1 MSAGLPSADSAA
13 ITGEQIECRS
23 SVYPE
28 FGESDSAHR
37 SAHVSKIAVLYTDRA
52 ASPCEGPG
60 PWLSGRMSEATPN
73 PTSTPARRALAGFL
87 REGGATGRATGG
99 PPVRD
104 PGGPP
109 AEQSRAGRE
118 RASSGRSS
126 GLTTAPVSVPASAPH
141 SAPLRTTALG
151 PAARRAFGGLL
162 PLLDDPGLRDL
173 FVQVREGTGRLWVDR
188 GASLQS
194 VPGWRADPGAV
205 RRLATG
211 LISAGGRH
219 LDELHPYADVRLGDG
234 IRVHAVLPPV
244 AVDGAAVSVRVPGG
258 SPPDFDAL
266 VGGGLCGRLTAR
278 WLSNEVRGRRNLLV
292 TGGTGCG
299 KTTLLSAMLG
309 LVPHE
314 ERILTI
320 EDVAELRIAHPH
332 VVALEAR
339 QANAEGAGEV
349 PLDRLLR
356 EALRMRPDRIV
367 LGECRGAEIA
377 TLLTALNTGHDG
389 GAGTLHASRL
399 AEVPARLEALGSL
412 AGLGPQALARQAVS
426 ALHAVVHL
434 ERGAAGHR
442 IAAIGRLEM
451 DQAGVLAISEV
462 RM

>member
-1 MSAGLPSADSAA
+1 MAN
-13 ITGEQIECRS
+13 
-23 SVYPE
+23 PE
-28 FGESDSAHR
+28 AH
-37 SAHVSKIAVLYTDRA
+37 
-52 ASPCEGPG
+52 PG
-60 PWLSGRMSEATPN
+60 AQPN

-87 REGGATGRATGG
+87 REGREPREAGHPAGAESPEHG
-99 PPVRD
+99 PPGPARPVR
-104 PGGPP
+104 GL
-109 AEQSRAGRE
+109 SAGDD
-118 RASSGRSS
+118 A
-126 GLTTAPVSVPASAPH
+126 TTAAP
-141 SAPLRTTALG
+141 SAPLRTGVLG

-173 FVQVREGTGRLWVDR
+173 FVQVRGGAGRLWVDR
-188 GASLQS
+188 GASLQA
-194 VPGWRADPGAV
+194 VPGWRADPSAV
-205 RRLATG
+205 RSLATG
-211 LISAGGRH
+211 LIAAGGRH

-258 SPPDFDAL
+258 APPEFGAL
-266 VGGGLCGRLTAR
+266 ARGGLCGQLTAR
-278 WLSNEVRGRRNLLV
+278 WLANEVRGRRNLLV
-292 TGGTGCG
+292 TGGTGSG

-309 LVPHE
+309 LVPHG

-320 EDVAELRIAHPH
+320 EDVAELRIDHPH
-332 VVALEAR
+332 VVSLEAR
-339 QANAEGAGEV
+339 QPNAEGAGEV

-399 AEVPARLEALGSL
+399 AEVPARLEALGAL
-412 AGLGPQALARQAVS
+412 AGLGPDALGRQAVS

-434 ERGAAGHR
+434 ERGPRGHR
-442 IAAIGRLEM
+442 IAAIGRLGIG
-451 DQAGVLAISEV
+451 ASGVLEITEV